1 MVEWEKKGRHHN
13 IKRPRH
19 KSLKILILECFFQII
34 CSRAYHSGKGGRV
47 PRSRENSGTGDHACR
62 QIEVDI
68 MRKKEKEKE
77 KEREEREGESREM
90 QVLAGWRCGRGAGSL
105 ARRNV

>member
-1 MVEWEKKGRHHN
+1 
-13 IKRPRH
+13 
-19 KSLKILILECFFQII
+19 
-34 CSRAYHSGKGGRV
+34 
-47 PRSRENSGTGDHACR
+47 
-62 QIEVDI
+62 